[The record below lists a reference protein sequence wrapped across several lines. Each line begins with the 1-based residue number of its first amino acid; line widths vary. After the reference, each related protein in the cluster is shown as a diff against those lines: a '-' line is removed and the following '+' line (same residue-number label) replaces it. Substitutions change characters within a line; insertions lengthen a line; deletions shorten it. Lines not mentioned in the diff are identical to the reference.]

1 MLSQVGQ
8 GHLPLGPRITRTS
21 NAASGS
27 IFLGLPSH
35 LICSSTLQG
44 TWIKFPNQVYAS
56 LSEGKI
62 SGSNTYFGQ
71 ICSFLPPPLSHFLFL
86 AISFLNITRILSV
99 PHEKRQQFHF
109 TSCIICNW
117 QFIKTHSHTF
127 SPLLPKPRI
136 WGYWNE
142 LLLSIFKLGTW
153 DLKKLNDLPVGK
165 HAVSDG
171 VDTGTLGRPPGLRSG
186 VTKLCPFISQI
197 VS

>member
-1 MLSQVGQ
+1 VNSSPLRNQ
-8 GHLPLGPRITRTS
+8 GSPDL
-21 NAASGS
+21 
-27 IFLGLPSH
+27 FL
-35 LICSSTLQG
+35 IVFC
-44 TWIKFPNQVYAS
+44 FFFS
-56 LSEGKI
+56 LSFP
-62 SGSNTYFGQ
+62 S
-71 ICSFLPPPLSHFLFL
+71 SHFLFL